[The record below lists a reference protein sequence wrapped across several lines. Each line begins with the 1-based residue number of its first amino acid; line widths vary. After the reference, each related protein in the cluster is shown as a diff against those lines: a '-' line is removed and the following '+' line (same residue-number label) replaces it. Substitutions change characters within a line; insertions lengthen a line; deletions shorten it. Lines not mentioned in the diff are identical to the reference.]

1 MPSKARLPDGWQ
13 HTASRSHVT
22 SHECNI
28 TFISGSH
35 PLENNINMVPAA
47 YSVYGLLCYARCKQ
61 HGGWYCWVLLGIV
74 GYCWLLLGIVG
85 YCLLLLAIR
94 GRWLRLLAAFQ
105 RGERRRRRWSYSS
118 AAAYL
123 LCEVPRRVIGPAKA
137 TNEHDAI
144 KGRRG

>member
-28 TFISGSH
+28 TFTSGSH

-74 GYCWLLLGIVG
+74 GCCSGLLAIVCYCWLSEGGG
-85 YCLLLLAIR
+85 YGCWQHFRGGRGGGGDDHTHQQQHIYYARCLEGL
-94 GRWLRLLAAFQ
+94 
-105 RGERRRRRWSYSS
+105 
-118 AAAYL
+118 
-123 LCEVPRRVIGPAKA
+123 
-137 TNEHDAI
+137 
-144 KGRRG
+144 